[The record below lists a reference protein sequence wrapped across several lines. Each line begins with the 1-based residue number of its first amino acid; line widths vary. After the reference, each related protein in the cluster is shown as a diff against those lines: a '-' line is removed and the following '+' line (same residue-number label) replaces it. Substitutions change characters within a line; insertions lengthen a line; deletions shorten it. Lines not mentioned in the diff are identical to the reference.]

1 MTHSLP
7 TLACN
12 AINMLAAGNAIV
24 CNPHP
29 GGARIACK
37 GVRLFNQA
45 ICDAIGIDNLI
56 TIIDKP
62 TLESAQA
69 IFDHRDVRMLCVTGG
84 PAVGRAALRSP
95 KRAIVAGPGNPPVVV
110 DETADLDNAAR
121 SIVAGAAY
129 DNNLLCI
136 GEKEVFAVASIFD
149 ELMDAMTAHKAVRLD
164 AKQIEALTKAA
175 FVPSEDKKHLMVN
188 KDLIGQDAAVLA
200 EAAGFKVPA
209 DTELLF
215 GETDESQP
223 VRGPRT
229 DDAVRAVRARRRR
242 GRQPS
247 TWRRNMNTASNTRAS
262 STRATWTRSRA
273 WAARW
278 IRRCSSRTGR
288 ARPASA
294 AAARAI

>member
-12 AINMLAAGNAIV
+12 AINMLASGNAIV

-29 GGARIACK
+29 SGARIACK
-37 GVRLFNQA
+37 GVHLFNQA
-45 ICDAIGIDNLI
+45 IFDAIGIDNLI
-56 TIIDKP
+56 TIIEKP

-95 KRAIVAGPGNPPVVV
+95 KRAVVAGPGNPPVVV

-149 ELMDAMTAHKAVRLD
+149 ELMDAMTRHKAVRLD
-164 AKQIEALTKAA
+164 AKQIDALTKAA
-175 FVPSEDKKHLMVN
+175 FVPSEDKKTSAGEQGLHRPGRGRAGREGRLQGPGRHG
-188 KDLIGQDAAVLA
+188 IAVRRDGRI
-200 EAAGFKVPA
+200 E
-209 DTELLF
+209 
-215 GETDESQP
+215 P
-223 VRGPRT
+223 VRGTRA
-229 DDAVRAVRARRRR
+229 DDAVRAVRPHAGR
-242 GRQPS
+242 GRGH
-247 TWRRNMNTASNTRAS
+247 RA
-262 STRATWTRSRA
+262 
-273 WAARW
+273 
-278 IRRCSSRTGR
+278 GQEV
-288 ARPASA
+288 
-294 AAARAI
+294 